1 MGSISLAHRL
11 FDEPFSHGFWVSA
24 PRRQSFALMAKTL
37 NRFALNLTVV
47 LPLGGGWVRSHTIIT
62 GAWAALV

>member
-37 NRFALNLTVV
+37 TLFALNLTVA
-47 LPLGGGWVRSHTIIT
+47 LPLGGGWGLRWNHSLRTKKS
-62 GAWAALV
+62 